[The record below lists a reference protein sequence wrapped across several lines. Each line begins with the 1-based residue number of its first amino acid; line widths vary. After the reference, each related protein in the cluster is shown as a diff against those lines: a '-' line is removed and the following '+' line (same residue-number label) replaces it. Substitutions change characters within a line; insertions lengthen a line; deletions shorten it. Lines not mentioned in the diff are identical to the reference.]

1 MLLIVLVTAVMKWK
15 KRDQAE
21 IEMREKAEMA
31 RRMSQEQ
38 LKRTKGKSRRG
49 STVSGNFHKTNGQRN
64 RRESKTIVTMQT
76 EGSTGAPF
84 KKTPL
89 GL

>member
-1 MLLIVLVTAVMKWK
+1 MNFRIAAGVILMLLIVLVVAVMKWK

-49 STVSGNFHKTNGQRN
+49 STVSENFRKTNGHRN
-64 RRESKTIVTMQT
+64 RRESKTIMAVQNDT
-76 EGSTGAPF
+76 
-84 KKTPL
+84 
-89 GL
+89 